1 MFGTTRYHAP
11 ARAADES
18 GRIAVVLVNLGTPQA
33 PTAAAVRRYLAQFL
47 SDPRV
52 VEQPRWLWLPILHG
66 VILRLRPARS
76 ARAYASI
83 WTEAGSP
90 LLVHSRALAQALD
103 RAAGTAS
110 GGRISVHLAMTYGEP
125 GLPAV
130 LTELAD
136 NGLRRVLLLPLYPQY
151 SATST
156 GAALDA
162 TADALKTLRW
172 PPELRT
178 VSDYHDQPL
187 HVEALARSVERHWQV
202 HGRAER
208 LLLSFHGIPKRCVDQ
223 GDPYA
228 AQCRRTADLLRR
240 RLGLDENGLVIS
252 FQSRVGREEW
262 LKPYT
267 DQTLTELAQGGVRSV
282 QVLCPGFAVDCLET
296 LEEIAVENRERFLHA
311 GGERYEYIAALNDG
325 EDQVAALLTLVLQH
339 CQGWPAAEPA
349 HAA

>member
-33 PTAAAVRRYLAQFL
+33 PTTAAVRRYLAQFL

-52 VEQPRWLWLPILHG
+52 VEQPRWLWLPILYG
-66 VILRLRPARS
+66 VILRLRPSRS

-83 WTEAGSP
+83 WTGAGSP
-90 LLVHSRALAQALD
+90 LLVYSRALAQALD
-103 RAAGTAS
+103 RAAGAAS

-125 GLPAV
+125 GIPAV
-130 LTELAD
+130 LTGLAD
-136 NGLRRVLLLPLYPQY
+136 QGLRRVLLLPLYPQY

-156 GAALDA
+156 GAAVDA
-162 TADALKTLRW
+162 VADTLKTLRW

-178 VSDYHDQPL
+178 IGDYHDQPL
-187 HVEALARSVERHWQV
+187 HVEALARGVERHWQS

-208 LLLSFHGIPKRCVDQ
+208 LLLSFHGIPRRYVDQ

-228 AQCRRTADLLRR
+228 SQCRRTADLLRQ
-240 RLGLDENGLVIS
+240 RLSLDEAGLVVS

-267 DQTLTELAQGGVRSV
+267 DQTLAELAQNGVRSV

-325 EDQVAALLTLVLQH
+325 ADQVDALLALVLQH
-339 CQGWPAAEPA
+339 CQGWSAPETA
-349 HAA
+349 HAV